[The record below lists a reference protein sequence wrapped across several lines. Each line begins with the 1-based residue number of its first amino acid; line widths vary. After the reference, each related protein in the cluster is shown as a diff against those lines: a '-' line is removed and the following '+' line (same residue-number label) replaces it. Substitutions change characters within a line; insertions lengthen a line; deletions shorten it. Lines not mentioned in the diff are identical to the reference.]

1 MSKNPITMAEVI
13 QSKTCSKCGIE
24 RPMSMFFA
32 DKRRA
37 GRQSQCKECSR
48 AKSAAYYQSNK
59 DRIKAAS
66 AAWYAANADKASEVG
81 AAWRAA
87 NVDRK
92 KANDAA
98 WQLANPEKRRAIC
111 TAWQKSHPEAGR
123 ITAQNRRAKKRE
135 NGGKL
140 SKGLAAKLF
149 ALQKGICPCCK
160 QPLGQDFQLDHK
172 MPIALGG
179 ANADDNMQLLRKTCN
194 KQKSAKHPV
203 DFMQSRGFLL

>member
-1 MSKNPITMAEVI
+1 MSKNPIPMAEFI
-13 QSKTCSKCGIE
+13 QSKACSKCGIE
-24 RPMSMFFA
+24 QPMSMFFA
-32 DKRRA
+32 DNRRN
-37 GRQSQCKECSR
+37 GQQSHCKKCDG
-48 AKSAAYYQSNK
+48 AQSAAYYQANK

-98 WQLANPEKRRAIC
+98 WQRANPEKRRAIS
-111 TAWQKSHPEAGR
+111 TAWQKAHPEAGR
-123 ITAQNRRAKKRE
+123 IARHNRRAKERE

-149 ALQKGICPCCK
+149 SLQKGICPCCK

-179 ANADDNMQLLRKTCN
+179 ANADDNMQLLRKICN
-194 KQKSAKHPV
+194 KQKSAQHPV